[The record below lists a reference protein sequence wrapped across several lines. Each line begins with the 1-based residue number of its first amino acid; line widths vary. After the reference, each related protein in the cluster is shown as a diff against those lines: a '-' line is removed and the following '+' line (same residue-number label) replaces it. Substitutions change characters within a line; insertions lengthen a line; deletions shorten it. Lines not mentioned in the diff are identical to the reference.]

1 MSFLDLLKA
10 IILGLVEGL
19 TEFAPVSSTG
29 HMIIVDDMW
38 LQTTQLLG
46 SKYVANT
53 FKVVIQLG
61 SILAVLVVFRNRFI
75 DLLGLSRFMDRKGRV
90 GQTEDARTA
99 GEKGRT
105 GDGHVPGQLG
115 AGQDLGTPP
124 LAEDGE
130 FQQRQSRHG
139 QPRLKLAQVIVGLV
153 PAGILGVLLEDFID
167 EYLFSTATV
176 LIGLVLGAV
185 LMIAADRFAPKRAK
199 VETVDQI
206 TYKQAF
212 TIGLFQCLAIWPG
225 FSRSG
230 STISGGV
237 LLGLSHRA
245 AADFTF
251 IMAVPIMAGASG
263 ISLLKNL
270 QYFTPEALPFFI
282 AGFISAFV
290 FALLSIRFFLK
301 LINRIKLVPFAV
313 YRIVLA
319 LVIWVV
325 FF

>member
-1 MSFLDLLKA
+1 MIVDFMMILKA

-38 LQTTQLLG
+38 LHTKDFLADST
-46 SKYVANT
+46 ANT

-61 SILAVLVVFRNRFI
+61 SILAVVIIFKDRFI
-75 DLLGLSRFMDRKGRV
+75 DMLGLRRRK
-90 GQTEDARTA
+90 
-99 GEKGRT
+99 KGSA
-105 GDGHVPGQLG
+105 VP
-115 AGQDLGTPP
+115 
-124 LAEDGE
+124 E
-130 FQQRQSRHG
+130 R
-139 QPRLKLAQVIVGLV
+139 RLKLTQVIVGLI
-153 PAGILGVLLEDFID
+153 PAGILGVVFKDYID
-167 EYLFSTATV
+167 ENLFSTKTV
-176 LIGLVLGAV
+176 LIGLVIGAV
-185 LMIAADRFAPKRAK
+185 FMILADIFGGKQPK
-199 VETVDQI
+199 VDTVDQI

-212 TIGLFQCLAIWPG
+212 SIGLIQCFSLWPG

-251 IMAVPIMAGASG
+251 IMAVPIMAGASF
-263 ISLLKNL
+263 IFLLKNW
-270 QYFTPEALPFFI
+270 QYFTIDALPFFI

-290 FALLSIRFFLK
+290 FALVSIRFFLK
-301 LINRIKLVPFAV
+301 LINKIKLVPFAI

-319 LVIWVV
+319 LVIYIVY
-325 FF
+325 F